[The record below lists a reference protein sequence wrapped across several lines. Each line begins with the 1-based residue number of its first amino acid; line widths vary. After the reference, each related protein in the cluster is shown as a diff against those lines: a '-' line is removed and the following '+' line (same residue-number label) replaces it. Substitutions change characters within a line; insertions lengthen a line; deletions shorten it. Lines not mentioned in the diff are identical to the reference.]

1 MSAKIGG
8 PFKCNIHE
16 DFQETDDVNE
26 WNEHCKT
33 TEGHTIT
40 GVTACTTCGAQ
51 IELNEIPYQEIGKE
65 LKLQCPDC
73 FNNSQD
79 LNKLVNTQIRQAQQQ
94 TQQQNQQTSS
104 STTEGYIQQ

>member
-8 PFKCNIHE
+8 PFRCNIHE

-40 GVTACTTCGAQ
+40 GVTTCTTCGAQ
-51 IELNEIPYQEIGKE
+51 IELNEIPYQPIGTE

-73 FNNSQD
+73 FDNSQD

-94 TQQQNQQTSS
+94 TQQEPTV
-104 STTEGYIQQ
+104 EGYIQQ

>member
-1 MSAKIGG
+1 MSTRIGG
-8 PFKCNIHE
+8 PFRCNIHE
-16 DFQETDDVNE
+16 DFPETDDVNL

-40 GVTACTTCGAQ
+40 GATACTTCGVN

-79 LNKLVNTQIRQAQQQ
+79 LNKLVNTQILQQS
-94 TQQQNQQTSS
+94 QNQQQEPQG
-104 STTEGYIQQ
+104 EGYIQQ